1 VLRRSPIA
9 YSGRAYDA
17 LLVLERSGPHHG
29 GGIIDGMRAT
39 IDRAGRIVVPKSLR
53 DRLML
58 AGGEELE
65 IDEIDGR
72 IVIDRPPRDIELV
85 ETRHGLLAA
94 EPGADLPGIGPAEV
108 RELLERT
115 RR

>member
-1 VLRRSPIA
+1 MRS
-9 YSGRAYDA
+9 
-17 LLVLERSGPHHG
+17 
-29 GGIIDGMRAT
+29 T
-39 IDRAGRIVVPKSLR
+39 IDRAGRIVVPKPIR

-58 AGGEELE
+58 AGGEELD

-72 IVIDRPPRDIELV
+72 IVIGRPRREVELV
-85 ETRHGLLAA
+85 ETPYGLLAA
-94 EPGADLPGIGPAEV
+94 EPGANLPGIGPAEV

>member
-1 VLRRSPIA
+1 
-9 YSGRAYDA
+9 
-17 LLVLERSGPHHG
+17 
-29 GGIIDGMRAT
+29 MRTT
-39 IDRAGRIVVPKSLR
+39 IDRAGRIVVPKPIR
-53 DRLML
+53 DRLSL

-65 IDEIDGR
+65 VDEIDGR
-72 IVIDRPPRDIELV
+72 IVIGRTPRNVDLV

-94 EPGADLPGIGPAEV
+94 RPGADLPGIGPAEV

>member
-1 VLRRSPIA
+1 VEWNGTIP
-9 YSGRAYDA
+9 
-17 LLVLERSGPHHG
+17 
-29 GGIIDGMRAT
+29 GMRAT
-39 IDRAGRIVVPKSLR
+39 IDSAGRIVVPKPIR

-58 AGGEELE
+58 TGGEELE

-72 IVIDRPPRDIELV
+72 IVIACPPRDVELV
-85 ETRHGLLAA
+85 ESRHGLLAA
-94 EPGADLPGIGPAEV
+94 DPRADLPGIGPAEV

>member
-1 VLRRSPIA
+1 MTRSPA
-9 YSGRAYDA
+9 RNCFVDVPRDPYRGS
-17 LLVLERSGPHHG
+17 LH
-29 GGIIDGMRAT
+29 GMRTT
-39 IDRAGRIVVPKSLR
+39 IDRAGRIVVPKPIR

-58 AGGEELE
+58 AGGEDLE

-72 IVIDRPPRDIELV
+72 IVIGRPPRDVDLV

-94 EPGADLPGIGPAEV
+94 QPGADLPGIGPAEV

>member
-1 VLRRSPIA
+1 VRVSKARQQDGLE
-9 YSGRAYDA
+9 YGRGS
-17 LLVLERSGPHHG
+17 LN
-29 GGIIDGMRAT
+29 GMRAT
-39 IDRAGRIVVPKSLR
+39 IDRAGRIVVPKSIR

-65 IDEIDGR
+65 VDEIDGR
-72 IVIDRPPRDIELV
+72 IVIGRTPRDVELV

-94 EPGADLPGIGPAEV
+94 DPRADLPGLGPADV
-108 RELLERT
+108 REVLERT